1 MRIFNFFP
9 YWRSFFSPVL
19 PLHKNNRWH
28 KQNRLNW
35 LAGES
40 NRSAKFSGAFCWIK
54 IGTCRRRSTKCSR
67 YCHLKASPIVDS
79 ISKAFNARIS
89 RISIK
94 YRNPANSPDTLDLT
108 IINAYARQL
117 AEGQALQPHLEYS
130 GNNVIFYSPIVIQ
143 NPMCLLCHGEPG
155 RTIDQANY
163 DFIRSKYPDDLAT
176 GYQLGDLRGVWKVQ
190 FLSFNQWPM
199 TDDLNVIHVP
209 EAHRF
214 EVPLPGEPA
223 VLIYEVRADICCC
236 FILRS
241 LLHLKEGELLEGW
254 PERHWNMRR
263 RMGLKS
269 SHSVLSPPVY
279 WAAPGIQRTAG
290 IKIIFERL

>member
-1 MRIFNFFP
+1 MKKIQLFSLLTFLLFSCASSQQKQPLTQAEQAELIGQGNQIVQQ
-9 YWRSFFSPVL
+9 SFQVL
-19 PLHKNNRWH
+19 SAELKSALVEGGV
-28 KQNRLNW
+28 QN
-35 LAGES
+35 AVG
-40 NRSAKFSGAFCWIK
+40 
-54 IGTCRRRSTKCSR
+54 

-155 RTIDQANY
+155 KTIDQANY

-190 FLSFNQWPM
+190 FISFN
-199 TDDLNVIHVP
+199 
-209 EAHRF
+209 
-214 EVPLPGEPA
+214 
-223 VLIYEVRADICCC
+223 
-236 FILRS
+236 
-241 LLHLKEGELLEGW
+241 K
-254 PERHWNMRR
+254 
-263 RMGLKS
+263 
-269 SHSVLSPPVY
+269 
-279 WAAPGIQRTAG
+279 
-290 IKIIFERL
+290 